1 MNCRNFDAI
10 LLELVREGEES
21 AGLALE
27 QGRAHAAGCARCAA
41 LLSQQRRLSAA
52 LKALATCADENPSPQ
67 RIEAALRAE
76 FRRHHARSLSPGVPR
91 RAGAIIQSTFRIL
104 GNRWALAV
112 SAVLIA
118 VTGVVVTGRFLKKQR
133 VTPLIQTQQQPA
145 VQPSA
150 PRRPVVATAH
160 SQPFSAHPAALGAA
174 RQRGSSPRAMG
185 RSRPSPARAQDFSHE
200 RAANFYPLPY
210 GSGLGLDEGW
220 QMVRVNMPVSAL
232 ISLGIPVTN
241 GGLSDH
247 YVQADVVLG
256 GDGMA
261 RAIRF
266 VE

>member
-10 LLELVREGEES
+10 LLELVQEGEES
-21 AGLALE
+21 ASLAIE
-27 QGRAHAAGCARCAA
+27 QGRAHAASCARCAA
-41 LLSQQRRLSAA
+41 LLSEQRRLSVA
-52 LKALATCADENPSPQ
+52 LKALATCAEENRSTQ

-76 FRRHHARSLSPGVPR
+76 FRHHHARSISPGVSKR
-91 RAGAIIQSTFRIL
+91 EGTIIQSTFQIL
-104 GNRWALAV
+104 GNRWAFAL
-112 SAVLIA
+112 SAILIA
-118 VTGVVVTGRFLKKQR
+118 VTGVVVTGRFLKKQN
-133 VTPLIQTQQQPA
+133 VTPLIQSQQQPA

-160 SQPFSAHPAALGAA
+160 PQPFSTHPAARGAA
-174 RQRGSSPRAMG
+174 RQRGSAPRAMA
-185 RSRPSPARAQDFSHE
+185 RSRPSPAQAQDFSHE

-210 GSGLGLDEGW
+210 GSGLGLEEGW

-232 ISLGIPVTN
+232 ISLGVPMTN

-266 VE
+266 VQ